1 MRVGAAVGQGDEL
14 GEGVGP
20 LGAPEE
26 GGGAVLGRGE
36 GGEGEVGAAEE
47 EEGGGI
53 VEEGHAGCAVVC
65 LFCLFCLFGRLVV
78 LWWGFE
84 LLVQKMVEMF
94 VTKIPSLQIETK
106 NQKQPPQTP
115 PHLTHNQSNNQSH
128 QTLTPRSSQISFP
141 LPPYLPHTLNPLSPR
156 PLKTLPLRSQI
167 QP

>member
-36 GGEGEVGAAEE
+36 GGEGEVGAAE

-94 VTKIPSLQIETK
+94 VTKIPSLQIIIK

-115 PHLTHNQSNNQSH
+115 PHLNQSIPPNSH
-128 QTLTPRSSQISFP
+128 TTIL
-141 LPPYLPHTLNPLSPR
+141 
-156 PLKTLPLRSQI
+156 
-167 QP
+167 